1 MCDSRYSEYY
11 DALHLCLKHYQTTAA
26 TIFFIMLMQSVPYY
40 EFKSDVL
47 KS

>member
-1 MCDSRYSEYY
+1 MCDTRYSEYY

-26 TIFFIMLMQSVPYY
+26 LHFCIMLMQSVHYY
-40 EFKSDVL
+40 EFKPDVL